1 MKKYQRGVSLSGL
14 LMGSV
19 ILVLVALLG
28 MKLFPD
34 VTEYFQ
40 IVKAVKAV
48 SNEAVQNGESVGDIR
63 KSFDRRAQVDD
74 IRTITGQDLEITKDG
89 SQVIITFAYPKTIP
103 LFANVSLLIDF
114 EGSSAK
120 Q

>member
-1 MKKYQRGVSLSGL
+1 MKHQRGVSLSGL
-14 LMGSV
+14 LVVCV

-34 VTEYFQ
+34 VTEYMQ
-40 IVKAVKAV
+40 IVKTVKAV
-48 SNEAVQNGESVGDIR
+48 SQEAAQNGGGVGDLR
-63 KSFDRRAQVDD
+63 KSFDRRAQIDD
-74 IRTITGQDLEITKDG
+74 IRTITGQDLDISKEG
-89 SQVIITFAYPKTIP
+89 NQVVISFAYVKTVP
-103 LFANVSLLIDF
+103 LFQNVSLLIDF